1 MREPTARST
10 QGSEDE
16 LEPVVEGLVGMVDT
30 GLAVDVDDRAGGRR
44 EPPVPGDVISVVV
57 GLAED
62 QRVRRGRVA
71 RAGNRVATGSSLDW
85 NP

>member
-1 MREPTARST
+1 LGLEDVLDRHCHVARNLEVPVDLELRVDHRGDSRVVVA
-10 QGSEDE
+10 DE
-16 LEPVVEGLVGMVDT
+16 L
-30 GLAVDVDDRAGGRR
+30 GGAA
-44 EPPVPGDVISVVV
+44 EVVV